1 MAENPGSPG
10 TGDTG
15 DAETPGSPNLPAT
28 ATPLNGVP
36 GVVDPIVL
44 PIVDPPNR
52 TRDHLRQLVDDLLR
66 LQVAL
71 ADWQQGLAQLQDSG
85 LADCVSLLNYYR
97 EGIRERVDRMD
108 ELKVQILSY
117 AD

>member
-15 DAETPGSPNLPAT
+15 DAETPGAPSSTAT
-28 ATPLNGVP
+28 VTPLNGVP

-44 PIVDPPNR
+44 PIGDAPNR

-85 LADCVSLLNYYR
+85 LADWDLLLHYYR
-97 EGIRERVDRMD
+97 EGIRERVERMD
-108 ELKVQILSY
+108 ELKAQILSY

>member
-15 DAETPGSPNLPAT
+15 DAETPGSPSSTAT
-28 ATPLNGVP
+28 VTPLNGVP
-36 GVVDPIVL
+36 GVVDPPLL
-44 PIVDPPNR
+44 PIVDPPTR

-66 LQVAL
+66 LQLTLV
-71 ADWQQGLAQLQDSG
+71 DWEQGLAQVFSAG
-85 LADCVSLLNYYR
+85 LADCPVLLNHYR
-97 EGIRERVDRMD
+97 EGIRRRMDRMD